1 MPFGAKACLGATLHH
16 FGSKSLF
23 WSNPPSL
30 LEQNLVLEQRSI
42 TFCPKASFGATLHN
56 FLSKS
61 LFWSTTPSLFKQK
74 NNKDEVIWGP
84 VRSGPVRPVRA
95 SWAQGTGAD
104 RTDRTGPDRAKL
116 DLASARCRPC
126 PVRSVR
132 SAPVP
137 WAQGTRTGQTGR
149 TGPDRTDRMG
159 QGRAGIFSSPLQL
172 SNDM

>member
-61 LFWSTTPSLFKQK
+61 LFWSTNPSPFKQK

-84 VRSGPVRPVRA
+84 VRSGPSGPGVL
-95 SWAQGTGAD
+95 AQGTGAD

-126 PVRSVR
+126 PVLSGP
-132 SAPVP
+132 SGPLQCPKAPGP
-137 WAQGTRTGQTGR
+137 DRPDGPDRTGR
-149 TGPDRTDRMG
+149 TGW
-159 QGRAGIFSSPLQL
+159 RAGIFSSPLQL
-172 SNDM
+172 SHDM